1 MCYKLQNPG
10 QLKVHSGGIV
20 WKKQGGGKTV
30 EVDKSDL
37 LGLTWMKIPRTNQ
50 LGVRTKD
57 GLYYKFTGFRDQVA
71 SPHLSLLDICILD
84 ACVLSSDW

>member
-1 MCYKLQNPG
+1 MCNNLQNPG
-10 QLKVHSGGIV
+10 QFKVHSSGIV

-30 EVDKSDL
+30 EVDKTDL

-50 LGVRTKD
+50 LGVRNKD

-71 SPHLSLLDICILD
+71 CSYLSLLDSHLLTHSFI
-84 ACVLSSDW
+84 